1 MGKPVAGEA
10 RSWPSPGASP
20 QGLPGTQCLCLGL
33 GLLKEPFPRSAP
45 KHQPFKRPVL
55 PLLFPQQC

>member
-20 QGLPGTQCLCLGL
+20 QGSGEHNAFVWDLACC
-33 GLLKEPFPRSAP
+33 KEPFPRSAP

-55 PLLFPQQC
+55 PLLFPQQR